1 MPVVKGP
8 TAALRPYDFRRPYQ
22 LNKLQVE
29 AIGLVS
35 DGFCRAVSNLLT
47 AYLHSAQAEV
57 SFRGLD
63 QVPYEEFLEAT
74 PVPSVL
80 NVFSHPPESGTA
92 LMRFDVDMALVVV
105 DKALGGPGLA
115 QEASRPL
122 TEIEQ
127 AVFGRFAQRLLA
139 LYAQSWASARA
150 FSIRLEGTEFNPVF
164 AQIVGQGD
172 LVVVSRFEMALE
184 EGVTGIFELV
194 WPYATIRPLAQAV
207 ATHGW
212 NREDEEKPSQPSSAM
227 HAQVVETPV
236 LLRVL
241 LGRAQLSLEEFSQI
255 AVGHVIV
262 LDRRHDDALDVELGG
277 LVKFQAVAGQWRGQ
291 RAVRM
296 LGRQGAHR
304 GPRGS
309 QEDHAGE
316 HVSEQVQVKED
327 GREQT
332 GEQADG

>member
-1 MPVVKGP
+1 MPVLKGSHA
-8 TAALRPYDFRRPYQ
+8 TLRPYDFRRPYQ

-47 AYLHSAQAEV
+47 AYLHSVQAEV
-57 SFRGLD
+57 SFLGLE

-92 LMRFDVDMALVVV
+92 LMRFDVDLALVVV

-115 QEASRPL
+115 QGASRPL

-127 AVFGRFAQRLLA
+127 AVFGRFAQRILA

-164 AQIVGQGD
+164 TQIVGQGD

-184 EGVTGIFELV
+184 EGVRGVFQLV

-227 HAQVVETPV
+227 HDQVVDTPV
-236 LLRVL
+236 PLRVL
-241 LGRAQLSLEEFSQI
+241 LGRARLSLEEFSQI

-262 LDRRHDDALDVELGG
+262 LDRRHDDPLDVELGG

-296 LGRQGAHR
+296 LGRVGAP
-304 GPRGS
+304 GGS
-309 QEDHAGE
+309 EAGAERHGSERAQEKEGGH
-316 HVSEQVQVKED
+316 EQA
-327 GREQT
+327 
-332 GEQADG
+332 GEQADS

>member
-1 MPVVKGP
+1 MPVIKGSSH
-8 TAALRPYDFRRPYQ
+8 ALRPYDFRRPYQ

-47 AYLHSAQAEV
+47 AYLHSVQAEV
-57 SFRGLD
+57 AFLGLE
-63 QVPYEEFLEAT
+63 QVPYEEFLETT

-92 LMRFDVDMALVVV
+92 LMRFDADLALVVV

-115 QEASRPL
+115 QGASRPL

-127 AVFGRFAQRLLA
+127 AVFGRFAQRLLG

-164 AQIVGQGD
+164 TQIVGQGD

-184 EGVTGIFELV
+184 EGQRGTFQLI

-212 NREDEEKPSQPSSAM
+212 NREDEDKPSQPSSAM
-227 HAQVVETPV
+227 HEQVAETPV
-236 LLRVL
+236 ALRVV
-241 LGRAQLSLEEFSQI
+241 LGHARLSLEEFSQI
-255 AVGHVIV
+255 GVGHVIV
-262 LDRRHDDALDVELGG
+262 LDRRHDDPLDVELGG
-277 LVKFQAVAGQWRGQ
+277 LVKFQAVAGQRRGQ
-291 RAVRM
+291 RAVRV
-296 LGRQGAHR
+296 LGRQGSTAGAARR
-304 GPRGS
+304 GEAEKEQ
-309 QEDHAGE
+309 QEEVGD
-316 HVSEQVQVKED
+316 
-327 GREQT
+327 
-332 GEQADG
+332 EQAGD